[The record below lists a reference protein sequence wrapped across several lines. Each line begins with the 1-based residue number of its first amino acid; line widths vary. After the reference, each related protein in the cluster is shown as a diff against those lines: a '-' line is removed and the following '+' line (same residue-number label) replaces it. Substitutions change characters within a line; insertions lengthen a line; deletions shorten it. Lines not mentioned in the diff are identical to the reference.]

1 MATAKREIYARMA
14 TQLLNHERAVIAE
27 TECPGAMG
35 LYAFLLMQARFAET
49 HGETIAPIAY
59 ASWGAPIAY
68 RKRQAAALIK
78 AGLVEEK
85 DGKLLVV
92 KYLDHND
99 GPEDIRRNK
108 AAASLR
114 QDKRRHPERYASVTR
129 DTSVTSHGLSH
140 DNPSSC
146 SSSSSIS
153 YSDLEGRSEEPD
165 PARATP
171 EEQPSRPHNDAPPCA
186 APTSLVAVP
195 DAMSAPPDWW
205 DAVIATL
212 HASTGVLVSAVP
224 CWLSYAGH
232 RASKGRPAERSDA
245 LYWLNQVKVP
255 EERERLR
262 RESRDRERDDR
273 MARER
278 QEQRRGPE
286 MPKQTPEQA
295 QRDAQRF
302 AAQIAARKGAA

>member
-1 MATAKREIYARMA
+1 MATGKREIYARMA
-14 TQLLNHERAVIAE
+14 TQLLTHERCTIAE
-27 TECPGAMG
+27 VACPGAMG
-35 LYAFLLMQARFAET
+35 LYLFLVMQARHEKT
-49 HGETIAPIAY
+49 HGETLEAIAL
-59 ASWGAPIAY
+59 ASWGAPGSY
-68 RKRQAAALIK
+68 RRKQADALIT
-78 AGLVEEK
+78 AGLVERRESR
-85 DGKLLVV
+85 LVV
-92 KYLDHND
+92 VRYLDHND
-99 GPEDIRRNK
+99 GPEEIQANKDRVRQRVEASRN
-108 AAASLR
+108 
-114 QDKRRHPERYASVTR
+114 RHVTR
-129 DTSVTSHGLSH
+129 YTPVTDAHGNAH
-140 DNPSSC
+140 VPG

-153 YSDLEGRSEEPD
+153 SSDLKIRSPEPD

-171 EEQPSRPHNDAPPCA
+171 EGQPSHPHNDAPLCA
-186 APTSLVAVP
+186 EPTSLVAVP
-195 DAMSAPPDWW
+195 DAMAAPPDWW

-212 HASTGVLVSAVP
+212 HASTGVLMPAVP

-232 RASKGRPAERSDA
+232 RASKGRSAERSDA

>member
-1 MATAKREIYARMA
+1 MATGKREIYARMA
-14 TQLLNHERAVIAE
+14 TQLLTHERCTIAE
-27 TECPGAMG
+27 VACPGAMG
-35 LYAFLLMQARFAET
+35 LYLFLVMQARHEKT
-49 HGETIAPIAY
+49 HGETLEALAM
-59 ASWGAPIAY
+59 ASWGAPMSY
-68 RKRQAAALIK
+68 RRRQATALIV
-78 AGLVEEK
+78 AGLVERQG
-85 DGKLLVV
+85 DRLVV
-92 KYLDHND
+92 VRYLDHND
-99 GPEDIRRNK
+99 GPEEIEANKEAVRKRVEASRN
-108 AAASLR
+108 R
-114 QDKRRHPERYASVTR
+114 QHVTR
-129 DTSVTSHGLSH
+129 YTPVTDTLGNAHV
-140 DNPSSC
+140 PSSG
-146 SSSSSIS
+146 SSSIS
-153 YSDLEGRSEEPD
+153 DLKIRSPEPD